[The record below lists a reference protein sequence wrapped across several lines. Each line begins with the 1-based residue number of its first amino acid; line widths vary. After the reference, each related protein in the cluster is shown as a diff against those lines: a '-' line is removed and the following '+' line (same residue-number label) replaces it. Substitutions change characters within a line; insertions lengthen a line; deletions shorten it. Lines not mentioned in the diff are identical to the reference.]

1 MNTTKDQWQQIL
13 PMEAKELLNN
23 KNVQF
28 VDVREVEEYDAG
40 HIPAITHIPLSDL
53 SERVGEL
60 DKQKQLVMVCRS
72 GARSAKASEYLASM
86 GYSNVHNLFGGM
98 MNWVGEIE

>member
-1 MNTTKDQWQQIL
+1 MNNNQWQQIL
-13 PMEAKELLNN
+13 PMEAKKLLNN

-28 VDVREVEEYDAG
+28 VDVREVEEYEAG
-40 HIPAITHIPLSDL
+40 HIPTITHIPLSDL
-53 SERVGEL
+53 TERVGEL

-72 GARSAKASEYLASM
+72 GNRSAKACEYLESL
-86 GYSNVHNLFGGM
+86 GYSKVRNLFGGM